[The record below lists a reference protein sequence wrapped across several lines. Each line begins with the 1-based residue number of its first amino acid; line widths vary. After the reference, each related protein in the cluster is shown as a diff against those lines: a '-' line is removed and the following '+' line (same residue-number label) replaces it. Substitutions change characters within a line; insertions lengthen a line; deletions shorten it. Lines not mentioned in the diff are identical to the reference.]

1 MKLEKLFGSDADELI
16 WFYLS
21 MYAAF
26 CKLPPKMCEHAV
38 EEFQKEENW
47 ENWTFMENVL
57 KVIKWT
63 FSDLHPERLENVINM
78 LKGKIEDFVAP
89 VEIAPLMIEI
99 LSKIEKHLGRSD
111 TFAQFGEK
119 MVKIAMNTLTPF
131 ISRKKSHKMPTEDI
145 AIESLILIREFCHLF
160 PRYITTNLTV
170 LLKSFV
176 YTRNGLNSKQIS
188 VELRAHAFAALGK
201 LSLQHE
207 TLGRELLPVLAKEL
221 MTSKE
226 DMLRNNA
233 YLILIEMCKRY
244 TSHADKYI
252 PIINMC
258 FRDRRYIVRFQSIT
272 LLVSLL
278 QEEFIKSKG
287 TLLYCLLATV
297 IDKIEEIQE
306 LGKYCLCSLL
316 YEKKKTIFAD
326 HFLDAIYV
334 FNNYPPP
341 DNERVSQIVRELK
354 KFAIMYDGNREK
366 RMQIYKFMLNCMEPS
381 SRAYVVNTICQDILT
396 SVAEAVFPINR
407 VTSSVVRDCF
417 AVLNSK
423 EIRAFNTDQM
433 SSEFEDGE
441 EEQAVKAELEL
452 RKVVLVQ
459 PVIPVLISLKNCIME
474 KKSDLLEDLVQFLKD
489 ILADYKHE
497 INELLAEDTMLR
509 MQVQLELRNESNLLE
524 KEAKEKKKE
533 NNAKKP
539 TSQSSKGKL
548 AEQIMEVS
556 AYLIQKNRDSFCPNE
571 NKEGTGEPKDVT
583 LRNILQTPR
592 NKSTA
597 SKIDYEDINLNEND
611 IKQLSTSGAQSA
623 RRTNVKEAIFSS
635 TPHVLLKPLKFK
647 SPNVSRI
654 SVSMDD
660 IDLDSD

>member
-1 MKLEKLFGSDADELI
+1 MY
-16 WFYLS
+16 FYLS
-21 MYAAF
+21 F
-26 CKLPPKMCEHAV
+26 CK
-38 EEFQKEENW
+38 N
-47 ENWTFMENVL
+47 
-57 KVIKWT
+57 
-63 FSDLHPERLENVINM
+63 FS
-78 LKGKIEDFVAP
+78 
-89 VEIAPLMIEI
+89 
-99 LSKIEKHLGRSD
+99 
-111 TFAQFGEK
+111 
-119 MVKIAMNTLTPF
+119 
-131 ISRKKSHKMPTEDI
+131 
-145 AIESLILIREFCHLF
+145 
-160 PRYITTNLTV
+160 
-170 LLKSFV
+170 
-176 YTRNGLNSKQIS
+176 GLNSKQIS

-417 AVLNSK
+417 AVLDSK
-423 EIRAFNTDQM
+423 EIRAFNTFNTDQM

-441 EEQAVKAELEL
+441 EEQAVKAELEH

-459 PVIPVLISLKNCIME
+459 PVIPVLISLKNCIIE
-474 KKSDLLEDLVQFLKD
+474 KKSDLLADLVQFLKD

-497 INELLAEDTMLR
+497 INELLAEDPMLR
-509 MQVQLELRNESNLLE
+509 MQVQLELRNESKLLE

-533 NNAKKP
+533 YNAKKP
-539 TSQSSKGKL
+539 TSPSSKGKL
-548 AEQIMEVS
+548 AEQIKEVS
-556 AYLIQKNRDSFCPNE
+556 AYLIQKNGDSFCPNE
-571 NKEGTGEPKDVT
+571 NKEGTAEPKDVT

-597 SKIDYEDINLNEND
+597 SKIDYEDINLSEND

-623 RRTNVKEAIFSS
+623 RQTNVKEAIFSR
-635 TPHVLLKPLKFK
+635 TPYVLLKPLKFK